1 MVAIASFP
9 PLLGFVPR
17 EHLASGGQSAVYRAL
32 NPSTDQLAAIK
43 VVPLRV
49 PPGAATGGGT
59 SAMDPATAAKA
70 KQLVREMRIHET
82 LHHRNILRLFGGET
96 RDECTVRA
104 TAGGE
109 TTWPSGLYM
118 VLDLADGGDLF
129 DKITPDV
136 GVDSDIAHLYFR
148 QLISGLKYLNQHGI
162 CHRDVKPEN
171 CLLDGH
177 GNLKVSD
184 FGLATVFKY
193 KGQERLLKD
202 RCGSPPYAAPELARP
217 QPYAAEP
224 IDVWSAGVLLF
235 ALLFGNTPWDE
246 PTPNSPEFAAFLSGQ
261 IFTQEP
267 WRRLGSASESGVAQ
281 LLLAMLTVDP
291 TKRPKLKDIERMD
304 WYCQSN
310 PLLDLSTGLVS
321 DPHELLRRLLA
332 TLHAHEYLGPPA
344 DEFSELMMASQGPS
358 QQQLPALSQK
368 MSQRGLD
375 PNQSFRSSLQL
386 YSRLSMA
393 PTQRTNPNLTRFFT
407 TQPLPVLL
415 SCLTRALTALALTPS
430 SASSP
435 AFELLYSSPSGT
447 GESPTAPS
455 VEHVS
460 SAALGT
466 LLSRVRIR
474 TRDRRSQKLW
484 LAILVS
490 KSVLPPDPMQ
500 QSQGG
505 ALGGMD
511 VDGGGE
517 QEGLDVVCWKR
528 EADPLE
534 MKRLWR
540 SVVERL
546 PEGVVVAM

>member
-1 MVAIASFP
+1 MAVVPSFP
-9 PLLGFVPR
+9 PLLGYIPR

-32 NPSTDQLAAIK
+32 NPSTDHLAAIK

-49 PPGAATGGGT
+49 PAGTAQGGT
-59 SAMDPATAAKA
+59 AAMDPAVAAKA

-104 TAGGE
+104 TSGGE

-136 GVDSDIAHLYFR
+136 GVDTDIAHLYFR

-246 PTPNSPEFAAFLSGQ
+246 PTPNSPEFASYVAGT

-267 WRRLGSASESGVAQ
+267 WRRLGSARESGVAQ

-291 TKRPKLKDIERMD
+291 ERRPRLKDVERMD

-310 PLLDLSTGLVS
+310 PLLDLSTGLVA

-344 DEFSELMMASQGPS
+344 EEFEELMSASQAASS
-358 QQQLPALSQK
+358 QYPAMSQK

-386 YSRLSMA
+386 YSRLSIA

-415 SCLTRALTALALTPS
+415 SVLTRALSALSLNPYTPS
-430 SASSP
+430 TP
-435 AFELLYSSPSGT
+435 AFELLYSSPSPSSAAK
-447 GESPTAPS
+447 ESTSPPS
-455 VEHVS
+455 VEAIS
-460 SAALGT
+460 STPLGT
-466 LLSRVRIR
+466 LLARVRIR
-474 TRDRRSQKLW
+474 TRDKRAQKLW

-490 KSVLPPDPMQ
+490 KSVLPPDPA
-500 QSQGG
+500 SSSSGG
-505 ALGGMD
+505 GGMD
-511 VDGGGE
+511 VDGAE